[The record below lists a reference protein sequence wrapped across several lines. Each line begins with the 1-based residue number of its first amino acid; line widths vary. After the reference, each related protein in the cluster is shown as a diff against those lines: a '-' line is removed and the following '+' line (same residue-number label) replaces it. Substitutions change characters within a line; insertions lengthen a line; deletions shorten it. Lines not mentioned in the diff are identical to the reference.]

1 MFLLLCPDK
10 RAWSIVMSM
19 SVCLC
24 AFVRLRP
31 HLRNYKSIFTKFF
44 VHVTCGCGSVL
55 LEQRI
60 DTICISGFT
69 DDVIFAHKL
78 RQLDVTARLRQLGSH
93 AGLSRVH
100 SNTRCRQWTL
110 GTTSCSQGVL
120 NIYDIMFAHNVSV
133 YIVTQKWRV
142 LKVTPQVTTPEAE
155 SVVYDTLVFSV
166 TLTVTLSSHTHV
178 YRPFFRDYPG
188 EPVPKR

>member
-1 MFLLLCPDK
+1 
-10 RAWSIVMSM
+10 V
-19 SVCLC
+19 
-24 AFVRLRP
+24 
-31 HLRNYKSIFTKFF
+31 
-44 VHVTCGCGSVL
+44 
-55 LEQRI
+55 
-60 DTICISGFT
+60 
-69 DDVIFAHKL
+69 
-78 RQLDVTARLRQLGSH
+78 
-93 AGLSRVH
+93 
-100 SNTRCRQWTL
+100 
-110 GTTSCSQGVL
+110 GVL
-120 NIYDIMFAHNVSV
+120 NIYDIMSAHNVSV